1 MAIVYVRR
9 KRSKTIMDAKQ
20 YQKLASRTLLDKP
33 IAPISDHDIMIV
45 WNVIGLAGEVGEIA
59 DLIVDDFCK
68 KDLLSKEIGDAMWYC
83 SAIATKLWFD
93 LGEIIEND
101 TLYDF
106 SYMSK
111 RDMALALCIS
121 VTNISELCKKGIFH
135 RHDLDKEDVFR
146 ELVRVTNSLSALAT
160 INGLTLKCIMEDN
173 INKLRERYPD
183 GFSSEDSKKRID
195 VR

>member
-1 MAIVYVRR
+1 
-9 KRSKTIMDAKQ
+9 MDAKQ

-33 IAPISDHDIMIV
+33 IAPISDHDIMII

-83 SAIATKLWFD
+83 SAIATKLCFD

-121 VTNISELCKKGIFH
+121 VTNIGELCKKGIFH

-146 ELVRVTNSLSALAT
+146 QLVRVTNSLSVLAT
-160 INGLTLKCIMEDN
+160 INGLTLKCTMEDN